1 MNEQLKMK
9 QKRFL
14 PKLKLSLIFTA
25 IVSLLGIYAGGL
37 QPVFAGTLTQSTIM
51 EYNMATSGVG
61 NIAVAFKTASASATS
76 VSMNFSTITAASG
89 TLGSAP
95 SMTSTTLANCQAL
108 FGASVVAVPSPTSPS
123 VSSPTISFS
132 TTAMSASTY
141 YCAII
146 TGTNLVTNPAT
157 AGTYTIPLTVG
168 SDTQTDGIDVISS
181 DTYTISGTVPSSF
194 TMSLGSGS
202 DTFTGN
208 LTSTTYTTT
217 TGETVTINTNSA
229 SGWMLWAADANAGL
243 LSSSKSQSVGSVA
256 TGSLDDMSTGTYVGH
271 NAFAVGV
278 TSVSAGSAATNYNDS
293 TGYKGGGITA
303 TSTGFQQIASD
314 PSSNTSADNVTV
326 KLLADVAAT
335 DPASNDYN
343 DTITLVG
350 AGSF

>member
-1 MNEQLKMK
+1 MK
-9 QKRFL
+9 KRRL
-14 PKLKLSLIFTA
+14 WSKLRISIIATMVLG
-25 IVSLLGIYAGGL
+25 LLGVYVTGW
-37 QPVFAGTLTQSTIM
+37 QPAFAGTLTQSTIM
-51 EYNMATSGVG
+51 EYNMATSGSG
-61 NIAVAFKTASASATS
+61 NIAVAFKTASAGATS

-89 TLGSAP
+89 TISA
-95 SMTSTTLANCQAL
+95 SGYSFSSTTLANCQAL
-108 FGASVVAVPSPTSPS
+108 FGSTVAAVPSPSALT
-123 VSSPTISFS
+123 FS
-132 TTAMSASTY
+132 TPNLSFTTGSLSTTTY

-146 TGTNLVTNPAT
+146 TATALITNPAT

-181 DTYTISGTVPSSF
+181 DTYTISGTIAQTF

-202 DTFTGN
+202 DTFTGT
-208 LTSTTYTTT
+208 LSPTTYTTT
-217 TGETVTINTNSA
+217 TGETVTINTNAA

-243 LSSSKSQSVGSVA
+243 YSTAKSQAVGSVA

-278 TSVSAGSAATNYNDS
+278 TSVTTGSAATNYNDS

-303 TSTGFQQIASD
+303 TSTGFQQIAS
-314 PSSNTSADNVTV
+314 NGAASANDAVVV
-326 KLLADVAAT
+326 KLIADIAAT